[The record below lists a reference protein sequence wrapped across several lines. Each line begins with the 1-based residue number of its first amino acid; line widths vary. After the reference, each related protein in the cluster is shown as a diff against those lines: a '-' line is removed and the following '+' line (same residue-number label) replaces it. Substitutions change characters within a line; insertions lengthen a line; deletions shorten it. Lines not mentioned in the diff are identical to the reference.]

1 MFEELGVDF
10 SGTFGSDIEANGLLE
25 KVSKVWCIVSICI
38 KTNRIFVF
46 HDNPEF
52 DNTVVTDPETQEQFT
67 IPPRTG
73 SLTDGA
79 RFWWMIGK
87 NGGKLSVHN
96 ALGYDKFVIDKFW
109 PKCKIPVD
117 TWWDTLIQSKV
128 QWFDRDIPKGAKGQ
142 HGLQAY
148 GCRFG
153 VMKPEVNDW
162 SFFDAWKL
170 HRCIEDCKIQVLTH
184 KYLQKERALV
194 KEKLGIDFSEALEM
208 EHKFRLNATKQEL
221 NGALVDKAHMESCVE
236 ELSVILEDLKNE
248 IEPNLP
254 KMTKPK
260 STKIS
265 RSEIAELLGFS
276 ARDTYTVVDGQ
287 DTVDKPYYKPTTNF
301 TKKEKSVTYSAKH
314 PKLGI
319 TTPDFDKKKDLSD
332 YIKDLYPETK
342 IKDWDINKKEEIKE
356 LLNANTCAYF
366 EVAPEQ
372 TDIISGPF
380 TKVEFLDSSLSQ
392 GEVVKKYL
400 ISLGWKSADEW
411 TLKKNKEGQV
421 ERAKTQMVVSWPEK
435 PLYGDPKNVITKV
448 IKKGQPIVVSPKLTD
463 DCFEQLPDGIGKKI
477 SDYNT
482 YGHRLRFLKNP
493 EDDTKG
499 LLNNIRPDGRI
510 TCGVNNFNTST
521 GRSSQSL
528 FVNCPS
534 ESALYGEKLR
544 GSLVAGEGNI
554 LVGADMRSCQLA
566 LAAYYSN
573 NFDYYMAVATGNEFK
588 LNEDGS
594 EMLHPVSGKP
604 WYIGESGHCVSA
616 RAFGLV
622 TEEEWKTAVEK
633 QNQELI
639 HKLHLVRKYGKA
651 ASFGT
656 IFGCSG
662 KKLAGMLH
670 VAESLGDQKRQMY
683 LDKVGLGR
691 VIEILERM
699 CISNERCGGGYI
711 ELPFG
716 YHVWTKMPHKRVNYL
731 IQGSEA
737 VCQKWAINY
746 FEEVAT
752 SKGYKY
758 KKILDMHDEMLVE
771 ASEDCAEQ
779 IGNLMGE
786 AYTLAAY
793 ELKEWHR
800 KKSKWF
806 CDNDLPSFCI
816 DLSSGFK
823 MGKSYASCH

>member
-301 TKKEKSVTYSAKH
+301 TKKEKLVTYNAKH

-319 TTPDFDKKKDLSD
+319 TTPDFDKKKELSD

-342 IKDWDINKKEEIKE
+342 TKDWDINKKEEIKE
-356 LLNANTCAYF
+356 LLNSNTCAYF

-463 DCFEQLPDGIGKKI
+463 DCFEQLPDGMGKKI

-528 FVNCPS
+528 WVNAPS
-534 ESALYGEKLR
+534 ASALYGDKIR
-544 GSLVAGEGNI
+544 RSLIAQEGKVLI
-554 LVGADMRSCQLA
+554 GVDMKSAQLSI
-566 LAAYYSN
+566 AAYYAN
-573 NFDYYMAVATGNEFK
+573 NFEYYKAVAEGKEIKTDENGTE
-588 LNEDGS
+588 LI
-594 EMLHPVSGKP
+594 HPLSGKP
-604 WYIGESGHCVSA
+604 WYLGESGHCVNA
-616 RAFGLV
+616 RMFTLV
-622 TEEEWKTAVEK
+622 SDSDWKRAVDT
-633 QNQELI
+633 QDQDLI
-639 HKLHLVRKYGKA
+639 HEVSLKRKKSKGG
-651 ASFGT
+651 SFAV
-656 IFGCSG
+656 IFGASG
-662 KKLAGMLH
+662 KKVATTLGIPEALGEEKKNAFLSNIGLDEVIKMLG
-670 VAESLGDQKRQMY
+670 VVMSTNA
-683 LDKVGLGR
+683 
-691 VIEILERM
+691 
-699 CISNERCGGGYI
+699 RCGGGYI

-716 YHVWTKMPHKRVNYL
+716 YHVWCKAPHKVFNYL
-731 IQGSEA
+731 DQGTEA
-737 VCQKWAINY
+737 ACQKWAINY
-746 FEEVAT
+746 FEERA
-752 SKGYKY
+752 SGLYLPY
-758 KKILDMHDEMLVE
+758 KKVVDYHKHIVALYSNV
-771 ASEDCAEQ
+771 
-779 IGNLMGE
+779 
-786 AYTLAAY
+786 
-793 ELKEWHR
+793 
-800 KKSKWF
+800 
-806 CDNDLPSFCI
+806 
-816 DLSSGFK
+816 
-823 MGKSYASCH
+823 